1 MFLSILDVEI
11 DQLSEKRRVLNV
23 AVEAHALVEKK
34 MERAMN
40 ALKKIHE
47 RQVIIVRKVFRPQNE
62 VVDVTFP
69 HMGIKIAFQIGKV
82 ELTNVKDDS
91 RGVKISCKLAT
102 ELESVVFSYF
112 LLAIR
117 LFISITNL

>member
-11 DQLSEKRRVLNV
+11 DQLTEKRRVLNV

-47 RQVIIVRKVFRPQNE
+47 RQVIIVRKVFRPQ
-62 VVDVTFP
+62 
-69 HMGIKIAFQIGKV
+69 MKWWM
-82 ELTNVKDDS
+82 
-91 RGVKISCKLAT
+91 
-102 ELESVVFSYF
+102 
-112 LLAIR
+112 
-117 LFISITNL
+117 